1 MTQLVQW
8 INDNWLAITIPVLVF
23 LAFWVAGLWLRRI
36 TFDALNQ
43 WLLKTKWELRQL
55 VIDKTRTPFLYWFLL
70 LGAYVS
76 IQVSVLPSEA
86 KTMADKIAASL
97 FVFSL
102 VWVAVSLTE
111 KVVKLHLPK
120 LRLYLAKVKAPQPS
134 TTLAVN
140 ITRAIV
146 IVIGVSIL
154 LGIWGAPNTW
164 SILVLAAGLL
174 IAGLALKDVIA
185 YRSRF
190 LKIRKLFLNL
200 LVITGLGLVAW
211 TGYLLFTHQT
221 DATSGTVMFLLEV
234 GFLIW
239 VISVLRSP
247 KYKRIKPSFKLVF
260 FSLLGIALVC
270 AFAGIEPLSSVKDR
284 ATVWVGEKW
293 ETVTSVTSTP
303 TTVPEGVT
311 GAVAKVEPAVVRVET
326 EDSMGSGM
334 IIDKSGYILTNNHIV
349 EGVQSARVILMDG
362 GQFPGTVVE
371 RDELRDLAVI
381 KIAVSGFSLP
391 VVTLGNSDKL
401 ETGEE
406 VIAIGY
412 SLGLEGKAT
421 VSKGIISAFR
431 TGDGVRYIQTDASIN
446 PGNSGGPLINFKG
459 EVIGIAIAKVV
470 HEAVEGMGFAIAI
483 NGAKP
488 LIANVQEKQQAQR
501 EIEKTQ
507 KEIEALEHEVVAF
520 ANLERSA
527 RKITPLIWD
536 DELGRI
542 ARKHSQ
548 EMAKRGELFH
558 SSMDKPYAE
567 NCWGGSPGSFHYFGA
582 SDIVNTWME
591 SPKHRTWLLCPH
603 LKHIGVGIAVSDGAM
618 YASWTFWRSETSYS
632 DWWYDDG
639 GEPPEWWY

>member
-1 MTQLVQW
+1 M
-8 INDNWLAITIPVLVF
+8 
-23 LAFWVAGLWLRRI
+23 
-36 TFDALNQ
+36 NQ

-55 VIDKTRTPFLYWFLL
+55 VVDKTRTPFLHWFLL
-70 LGAYVS
+70 LGTYVS

-86 KTMADKIAASL
+86 KTMAGKIIASL
-97 FVFSL
+97 LVFSL

-120 LRLYLAKVKAPQPS
+120 LRLYLAKVKAPQPP

-140 ITRAIV
+140 ITRAIF
-146 IVIGVSIL
+146 IVVGVSIL

-164 SILVLAAGLL
+164 GILVLAAVLL
-174 IAGLALKDVIA
+174 IAGLALRDVIA

-200 LVITGLGLVAW
+200 LVIAGSGLLAW

-239 VISVLRSP
+239 VISILRSP

-334 IIDKSGYILTNNHIV
+334 IIDKSGYILSNNHIV
-349 EGVQSARVILMDG
+349 EGVQSATVILMNG

-381 KIAVSGFSLP
+381 KIAVSGFTLP
-391 VVTLGNSDKL
+391 VVTVGNSDKL

-412 SLGLEGKAT
+412 SLGLEGGTT
-421 VSKGIISAFR
+421 VSKGILSAFR
-431 TGDGVRYIQTDASIN
+431 SGDGIRYIQTDAAIN
-446 PGNSGGPLINFKG
+446 PGNSGGPLINSKG
-459 EVIGIAIAKVV
+459 EVIGIVTAKIV
-470 HEAVEGMGFAIAI
+470 HEAVEGVSFAIAI
-483 NGAKP
+483 NEAKP
-488 LIANVQEKQQAQR
+488 FIAEVREKEQRLKEAEREEQALLELEKETFRLINVEREK
-501 EIEKTQ
+501 KG
-507 KEIEALEHEVVAF
+507 
-520 ANLERSA
+520 
-527 RKITPLIWD
+527 ITPVVWSEKLHNMVRKRVHIM
-536 DELGRI
+536 EKEGR
-542 ARKHSQ
+542 
-548 EMAKRGELFH
+548 LFH
-558 SSMDKPYAE
+558 PPLSYPYAE
-567 NCWGGSPGSFHYFGA
+567 IAYGASYGSRSSPYSTASKIVEAWLSSPGHKAIMLDRGA
-582 SDIVNTWME
+582 TQAA
-591 SPKHRTWLLCPH
+591 
-603 LKHIGVGIAVSDGAM
+603 VGIAQDKGF
-618 YASWTFWRSETSYS
+618 YAATLFIIR
-632 DWWYDDG
+632 
-639 GEPPEWWY
+639 